1 MSNGLLRLVTV
12 NKLHK
17 TVKKTKKGMHTYRNR
32 RKFRCGLIFVDFR
45 RPKISMRT
53 VQRIVLAVL
62 GRNVFV
68 HSVWIFIMPSEHSQC
83 YCMLLNFA

>member
-17 TVKKTKKGMHTYRNR
+17 TVKKTKKNLHTYRNR

-53 VQRIVLAVL
+53 VQRIVLDSA
-62 GRNVFV
+62 GK
-68 HSVWIFIMPSEHSQC
+68 EHFC
-83 YCMLLNFA
+83 PFCLDLYHAE